1 MKNQKDLLIIFT
13 RNPEPGKVKKRLA
26 ARIGDS
32 AALELYK
39 FLLKHT
45 FEVTKDLSCDKV
57 IYYSE
62 SIEKED
68 IWDHN
73 IFQKKKQSGKD
84 LGERMKNAFTEG
96 FEAGYSNIVIIGSD
110 LYDLQKEDLEKAFSS
125 LYNYDYAV
133 GPAQDGGYYL
143 LGMKSLNSKL
153 FRNKK
158 WGTDTVLQETLQDL
172 KNEQLKLLEERN
184 DIDTYE
190 DLIEHPEL
198 HQIIKYP

>member
-45 FEVTKDLSCDKV
+45 FEVTKDMSCDKV

>member
-1 MKNQKDLLIIFT
+1 MKNQKGLLIIFT

-45 FEVTKDLSCDKV
+45 FEVTKDMSCDKV

-198 HQIIKYP
+198 HRIIKYP